1 MIFLQEIDHHIF
13 FVLNALAHTVIGDF
27 FAFVTWWGD
36 GIICLPV
43 MFLLF
48 WRYQKRVDRQTLK
61 QMMFFSI
68 ALGLIVFFL
77 KTGVA
82 RPRPGALF
90 AAVDRFQFR
99 GELLKARSFPSGHT
113 ATAFWA
119 YIMASNLN
127 FSRVVNRILLILL
140 VLVGFSRVV
149 IGAHFPSDVLAAC
162 LIGGGTFQ
170 IFCAKKRDATGDAG
184 NES

>member
-1 MIFLQEIDHHIF
+1 MTLIQDLDHQLFFLF
-13 FVLNALAHTVIGDF
+13 NALAKTVLGDF
-27 FAFVTWWGD
+27 LAFVTWWGD
-36 GIICLPV
+36 GMICFPV
-43 MFLLF
+43 MLLLL
-48 WRYQKRVDRQTLK
+48 WRYQKNIDREKLK
-61 QMMFFSI
+61 SLMIFSM
-68 ALGLIVFFL
+68 ALGGVVVLL

-90 AAVDRFQFR
+90 EAVNGYQFR

-119 YIMASNLN
+119 YLIGIRMGLPRSL
-127 FSRVVNRILLILL
+127 SRILLILL

-149 IGAHFPSDVLAAC
+149 VGAHFPSDVLAAC

-170 IFCAKKRDATGDAG
+170 IFCAKKRNATGDDG